1 MSEKETHLSLL
12 PNGFI
17 DLLPPDAEREYH
29 AVGRIMQIFAGAGY
43 ERVKPPL
50 AEFEDSLLAPGPGAA
65 LSQETF
71 RVMDPVT
78 HRMMGIRSDITP
90 QIARIASSRLAAEER
105 PLRVT
110 YANDVL
116 RTRGSQQRSERQF
129 CQVGCEIIGA
139 ESHEADIEICMFAL
153 IALKALGLKDIT
165 IDLALPLLVEKI
177 FDEAGIEG
185 AERSKIAEGLARR
198 DRDVPGRLKGSAA
211 KQFAALLEA
220 GGEASGALKTLK
232 AGGLPKSAASDL
244 EKIEAICAGVK
255 KGIAELEFNGV
266 NISIDPLERK
276 GFEYHD
282 SFGFTL
288 FAKDVRGELGRGGR
302 YTIHFG
308 ASKKGE
314 SATGFTLYMDTIR
327 KALPPAAPKN
337 CVFISTKESWA
348 AAKALHEQGF
358 IVIRGEKLTKRCTH
372 TYKNGK
378 AEKI

>member
-17 DLLPPDAEREYH
+17 DLLPPDAEREYR
-29 AVGRIMQIFAGAGY
+29 AIGRIMQIFAGAGY

-65 LSQETF
+65 LSNETF
-71 RVMDPVT
+71 RVMDPVS

-105 PLRVT
+105 PLRIT
-110 YANDVL
+110 YANDIL
-116 RTRGSQQRSERQF
+116 RTRGSQQRTERQF
-129 CQVGCEIIGA
+129 CQVGCELIGA
-139 ESHEADIEICMFAL
+139 DSAEADVEICVLSL
-153 IALKALGLKDIT
+153 IALKALGLTDIT
-165 IDLALPLLVEKI
+165 IDLALPKLVAKI
-177 FDEAGIEG
+177 FDEAGITG
-185 AERSKIAEGLARR
+185 VERAKITESLNKR
-198 DRDVPGRLKGSAA
+198 DRDVPGRLKGAAA

-220 GGEASGALKTLK
+220 GGEAEQALKAL
-232 AGGLPKSAASDL
+232 AAASLPRSAADDL
-244 EKIEAICAGVK
+244 EKLKTIYAGIK
-255 KGIAELEFNGV
+255 KALGDLGFNDV
-266 NISIDPLERK
+266 NISIDPLESK

-288 FAKDVRGELGRGGR
+288 FAKNVRGELGRGGR

-308 ASKKGE
+308 ESKKGE

-327 KALPPAAPKN
+327 KALPVPQANP
-337 CVFISTKESWA
+337 CVFVSAKESWA
-348 AAKALHEQGF
+348 VMKSLQEQGF
-358 IVIRGEKLTKRCTH
+358 IVVRGEKPSKRCTH
-372 TYKNGK
+372 IYKNGK